1 MNRGTTIPQYPLYG
15 ALTTTKI
22 SYHHT
27 GYNNLLTEWS
37 THNVICSN
45 REYLTRTDQLEL
57 GCRTLIELQQKYAH
71 YLSSIVSLFVKAE
84 GTAITCNPWPSIE
97 YLTVFTYKYSMLGC
111 VLYVMAVPSL
121 LLKRDIMLD
130 RWCAY
135 VLQLYVQKLKLL
147 CSRHILPVCV
157 LNIVIWWVT
166 NHFV

>member
-1 MNRGTTIPQYPLYG
+1 
-15 ALTTTKI
+15 
-22 SYHHT
+22 
-27 GYNNLLTEWS
+27 
-37 THNVICSN
+37 
-45 REYLTRTDQLEL
+45 
-57 GCRTLIELQQKYAH
+57 
-71 YLSSIVSLFVKAE
+71 
-84 GTAITCNPWPSIE
+84 
-97 YLTVFTYKYSMLGC
+97 MLGC